1 MSKKSLRQRLVAQRA
16 EELETIAN
24 RLLTS
29 PTAEVREH
37 LDRLEVYARLLTL
50 LQPRLSREWLLA
62 VFVAVLS
69 LAGAGLLWGLQVGA
83 TRLTLDLQSEAVVV
97 KLAQPWTWRGE
108 LPLDTRQVE
117 LATLTALETPEL
129 FAPLSSEDDNA
140 WIRLQGGKAA
150 LEKLQLGHHGILEID
165 TLQKDH
171 LEVYVHQAAMDGRF
185 MVWGT
190 TRVQAGVVPGTLS
203 IDIERELFVPETI
216 VFRAEGKGA
225 RPVQLKLCPGEP
237 WVLRHL
243 PVQGLAFTR
252 QIPTEP
258 GENPFVSTIKSG
270 TLTLTDV
277 GQQVTLQEN
286 DSLSFI
292 GLQGRL
298 AEVRSGDALHLRFE
312 GTARQVAL
320 GPAGFQQSLA
330 PSLLKYYYHQEP
342 LKFFWGAVVFLWGML
357 WGIRKT
363 VLH

>member
-1 MSKKSLRQRLVAQRA
+1 MSKRGLRQRLAAQRA
-16 EELETIAN
+16 TEVEAIAN
-24 RLLTS
+24 RLLIS
-29 PTAEVREH
+29 PTAEVGEQ
-37 LDRLEVYARLLTL
+37 LDRLEVYARLLAL

-62 VFVAVLS
+62 MFVAVLS
-69 LAGAGLLWGLQVGA
+69 LGGAGLLWGLQVRE

-97 KLAQPWTWRGE
+97 KLAQPWTWNGE
-108 LPLDTRQVE
+108 LPLDTRRVE

-129 FAPLSSEDDNA
+129 FPPLNSEDDNV

-150 LEKLQLGHHGILEID
+150 LEKLQLGQHGILEID

-171 LEVYVHQAAMDGRF
+171 LEIYARQAAMDGRF

-203 IDIERELFVPETI
+203 IDVARELFVPETI
-216 VFRAEGKGA
+216 VFRAAGQGA

-286 DSLSFI
+286 DSLSLS

-298 AEVRSGDALHLRFE
+298 AEVRSGDSLHLRFE

-320 GPAGFQQSLA
+320 GPAGFQRSLA
-330 PSLLKYYYHQEP
+330 PSFLRYYYHQKP
-342 LKFFWGAVVFLWGML
+342 LKFFWGAVVFLWGLL

-363 VLH
+363 ILH